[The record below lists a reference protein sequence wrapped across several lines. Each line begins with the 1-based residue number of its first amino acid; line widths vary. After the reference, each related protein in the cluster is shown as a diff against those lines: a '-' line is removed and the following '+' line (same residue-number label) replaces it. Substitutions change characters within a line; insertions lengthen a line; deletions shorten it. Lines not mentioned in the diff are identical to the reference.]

1 MPLKSIDSTQITFLR
16 IIYLWYFQLLINF
29 KYDICSISTFYQSM
43 LYLLSLNENRMEKRL
58 VTSVSNIEDKLMNA

>member
-1 MPLKSIDSTQITFLR
+1 M
-16 IIYLWYFQLLINF
+16 IY
-29 KYDICSISTFYQSM
+29 ICSISTFYQSM